1 MILRIKDVLLQL
13 SFCIW
18 FYAEFNR
25 FGDQIPIIEFFRLN
39 ETGAPFIALMCKYF
53 RLPSYIQ
60 WTNYYI
66 ITFLHYPIARTDEGQ
81 PRPKYIFNKC
91 GANIYFF
98 TLQRFGPSPSPNF
111 KRVLHCYF
119 YLMLLLWIRHETLI
133 IPCNYVDCPFNEEIE
148 VNEED
153 EFNLNDEVEIKLEAY
168 AAEGEEQCKKKV

>member
-66 ITFLHYPIARTDEGQ
+66 ITLLHYPIARTYEGP

-91 GANIYFF
+91 GTNIYFF
-98 TLQRFGPSPSPNF
+98 ILQRFGPSPSLNF
-111 KRVLHCYF
+111 KLLHIDHIDHCF
-119 YLMLLLWIRHETLI
+119 MNTTKKPFFVKNQSSFLLH
-133 IPCNYVDCPFNEEIE
+133 YSIE
-148 VNEED
+148 N
-153 EFNLNDEVEIKLEAY
+153 EVEILIIEKKFY
-168 AAEGEEQCKKKV
+168 FRSEGRD